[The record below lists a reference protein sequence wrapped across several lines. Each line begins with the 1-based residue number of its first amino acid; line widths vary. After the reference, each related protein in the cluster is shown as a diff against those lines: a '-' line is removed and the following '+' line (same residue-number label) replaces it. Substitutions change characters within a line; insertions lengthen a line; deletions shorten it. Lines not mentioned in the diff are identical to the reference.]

1 MNFDYIVY
9 KFIWDSS
16 VQLQNIFQDFL
27 DSEMSITVKTD
38 LRKKNLKN
46 VKKLKFI
53 CDTIG

>member
-16 VQLQNIFQDFL
+16 EDFL